1 MKKRRIAV
9 LMHEDL
15 VPPET
20 LAGYTDKEI
29 ARWKS
34 EFDVLATLREMGHDA
49 RPMGVRDDLS
59 KIRRMI
65 LDFNPHIHFN
75 LLEEFHGVAVYD
87 QYVVAYLEL
96 MRQSYTGCNPRGLML
111 AHDKALCKQILL
123 YHRIPT
129 PRFAMFPRRRAVKR
143 PKLLRFP
150 LLVKSSVEE
159 ASTGISQA
167 SVVSN
172 DEKLLDRVN
181 FIHEQVQTDAIAEHY
196 IDGRELYVGIM
207 GNRRLQTFPVWEML
221 FTKMPDHVQ
230 RIATARVKF
239 NPDYQ
244 EKYGIRTQ
252 AAMALPAGAEE
263 RIIHL
268 CKRVYRVLSLSGYA
282 RMDLRMRKDGRV
294 YVLEANPNPN
304 LEYGEDF
311 AESAEAMGLPYETLL
326 QRILGLGLSYRAAWR
341 G

>member
-1 MKKRRIAV
+1 MKKRRVVV

-20 LAGYTDKEI
+20 LAGYTDREI

-49 RPMGVRDDLS
+49 QSLGVRDDLGV
-59 KIRRMI
+59 IRRTI
-65 LDFNPHIHFN
+65 RDFKPHVHFN

-129 PRFAMFPRRRAVKR
+129 PRFALFPRWQKVKR
-143 PKLLRFP
+143 PKFLKFP
-150 LLVKSSVEE
+150 LLVKSAVEE
-159 ASTGISQA
+159 ASFGISQA
-167 SVVSN
+167 SIVTSE
-172 DEKLLDRVN
+172 EKFLDRVG

-196 IDGRELYVGIM
+196 IDGRELYVGIL
-207 GNRRLQTFPVWEML
+207 GNRRLQTFPIWEMR
-221 FTKMPDHVQ
+221 FTNMPDHLQ

-244 EKYGIRTQ
+244 KKYGIHTR
-252 AAMALPAGAEE
+252 AALDLPPGAAEQVV
-263 RIIHL
+263 RL
-268 CKRVYRVLSLSGYA
+268 CKRAYRALSLSGYA
-282 RMDLRMRKDGRV
+282 RIDLRMRADGRV
-294 YVLEANPNPN
+294 YLLEANPNPN

-311 AESAEAMGLPYETLL
+311 AESAEAMGMSYEALL
-326 QRILGLGLSYRAAWR
+326 QKILGLGLSYRAAWR

>member
-1 MKKRRIAV
+1 MKKRRVVV

-20 LAGYTDKEI
+20 LAGYTDREI

-49 RPMGVRDDLS
+49 QSLGVRDDLGV
-59 KIRRMI
+59 IRRTI
-65 LDFNPHIHFN
+65 RDFKPHVHFN

-129 PRFAMFPRRRAVKR
+129 PRFALFPRWQKVKR
-143 PKLLRFP
+143 PKFLKFP
-150 LLVKSSVEE
+150 LLVKSAVEE
-159 ASTGISQA
+159 ASFGISQA
-167 SVVSN
+167 SIVTSE
-172 DEKLLDRVN
+172 EKFLDRVG

-196 IDGRELYVGIM
+196 IDGRELYVGIL
-207 GNRRLQTFPVWEML
+207 GNRRLQTFPIWEMR
-221 FTKMPDHVQ
+221 FTNMPDHLQ

-244 EKYGIRTQ
+244 KKYGIHTREALDLPPG
-252 AAMALPAGAEE
+252 AAEQVV
-263 RIIHL
+263 RL
-268 CKRVYRVLSLSGYA
+268 CKRAYRALSLSGYA
-282 RMDLRMRKDGRV
+282 RIDLRMRADGRV
-294 YVLEANPNPN
+294 YLLEANPNPN

-311 AESAEAMGLPYETLL
+311 AESAEAMGMSYEALL
-326 QRILGLGLSYRAAWR
+326 QKILGLGLSYRAAWR

>member
-1 MKKRRIAV
+1 MKKHRVVV

-20 LAGYTDKEI
+20 LAGYTEKEI

-34 EFDVLATLREMGHDA
+34 EFDVLTTLREMGHDA
-49 RPMGVRDDLS
+49 LPLGVRDDLGV
-59 KIRRMI
+59 IRRRI
-65 LDFNPHIHFN
+65 RDFKPHVHFN

-96 MRQSYTGCNPRGLML
+96 MRQAYPGCNPRGLML

-129 PRFAMFPRRRAVKR
+129 PRFALFPRRQKVKR
-143 PKLLRFP
+143 PKFLRFP
-150 LLVKSSVEE
+150 LLVKSTVEE
-159 ASTGISQA
+159 ASLGISQA
-167 SVVSN
+167 SIVTN
-172 DEKLLDRVN
+172 DEKFLDRVA

-196 IDGRELYVGIM
+196 IDGRELYVGII

-221 FTKMPDHVQ
+221 FTKMPEHVQ

-239 NPDYQ
+239 NPEYQ
-244 EKYGIRTQ
+244 KKYGIHTR
-252 AAMALPAGAEE
+252 AAHDLLPGTEE
-263 RIIHL
+263 RIVRL
-268 CKRVYRVLSLSGYA
+268 GKRVYRALSLSGYG
-282 RMDLRMRKDGRV
+282 RLDLRMRPDGRV

-311 AESAEAMGLPYETLL
+311 AESAETMGISYEALL
-326 QRILGLGLSYRAAWR
+326 QKILSLGLSYRAAWR

>member
-15 VPPET
+15 IPPET
-20 LAGYTDKEI
+20 LAGYTEKEI

-34 EFDVLATLREMGHDA
+34 EFDVVATLREMGHDA
-49 RPMGVRDDLS
+49 QPLGVRDDLS
-59 KIRRMI
+59 AIRRMI
-65 LDFNPHIHFN
+65 LDFKPHIHFN

-129 PRFAMFPRRRAVKR
+129 PRFAVFPRRQVVKR
-143 PKLLRFP
+143 PKYLRFP
-150 LLVKSSVEE
+150 LLVKSAVEE

-167 SVVSN
+167 SIVTN
-172 DEKLLDRVN
+172 DEKFLDRVN
-181 FIHEQVQTDAIAEHY
+181 FIHEQVQSDAIVEHY
-196 IDGRELYVGIM
+196 IDGRELYVGII

-244 EKYGIRTQ
+244 KKYGIRTQ
-252 AAMALPAGAEE
+252 AAKDLPPGAEE
-263 RIIHL
+263 RILHL

-282 RMDLRMRKDGRV
+282 RLDLRMRKDGRV

-311 AESAEAMGLPYETLL
+311 AESAEAADVSYETLL
-326 QRILGLGLSYRAAWR
+326 HRILGLGFSYRAAWR